1 MSIRGRIEQALAS
14 IAQLTAGSGAPWI
27 VGGSAGLMLRGA
39 VLTSEPRDLDLYTDE
54 ADVDRLHALLQPFS
68 TDIPVLDETGIYRSR
83 LSHYLIDDVPVELVG
98 GFVVRAHDSCYET
111 QVRSLL
117 LPYAQQVT
125 VGRGGSA
132 PVATVSVVPL
142 AHELWFNVLRD
153 RPDRYELIIEAYC
166 EDEARHKPALEQ
178 LESRNQLSAA
188 LKAEVRRWIAE
199 QRVGQLI

>member
-14 IAQLTAGSGAPWI
+14 IAQLTAGSGAPWV

-39 VLTSEPRDLDLYTDE
+39 ALTSEPRDLDLYTDE
-54 ADVDRLHALLQPFS
+54 ADVDCLHALLQPFA

-83 LSHYLIDDVPVELVG
+83 LSHYLIDGVTVELVG

-117 LPYAQQVT
+117 LPYAEQMT
-125 VGRGGSA
+125 VRGGSA
-132 PVATVSVVPL
+132 LAATVTVVPL

-153 RPDRYELIIEAYC
+153 RRDRYELIIEAYC
-166 EDEARHKPALEQ
+166 EDEVRHSPALEQ

-188 LKAEVRRWIAE
+188 LKAQVRRWIAE

>member
-1 MSIRGRIEQALAS
+1 MSIRRRIEQALAS
-14 IAQLTAGSGAPWI
+14 IAQLTAGSGTPWV

-39 VLTSEPRDLDLYTDE
+39 ALTSEPRDLDLYTDE

-68 TDIPVLDETGIYRSR
+68 TDIPVLDESGIYRSR
-83 LSHYLIDDVPVELVG
+83 LSHYLIDGVTVELVG

-117 LPYAQQVT
+117 LPYAEQIT
-125 VGRGGSA
+125 VGKGSA
-132 PVATVSVVPL
+132 LAATVAVVPL

-153 RPDRYELIIEAYC
+153 RRDRYELIIEAYC
-166 EDEARHKPALEQ
+166 EDEARHSAALEQ
-178 LESRNQLSAA
+178 LESRNQLSTA